1 MIDRSA
7 AGDSSGQ
14 MTAVFL
20 QFFDIAFTI
29 GVLVGADDDRPVV
42 LPKIED
48 DLVILY
54 PV

>member
-14 MTAVFL
+14 MTAVLF
-20 QFFDIAFTI
+20 QFFDVTFTI
-29 GVLVGADDDRPVV
+29 GVLVGTDDDRLIV

>member
-20 QFFDIAFTI
+20 QLFDITFAI
-29 GVLVGADDDRPVV
+29 GVLVGADDDRLIV

-48 DLVILY
+48 DL
-54 PV
+54 

>member
-1 MIDRSA
+1 MVDSPA
-7 AGDSSGQ
+7 TGDSSGQ

-20 QFFDIAFTI
+20 QFFNVTFTI
-29 GVLVGADDDRPVV
+29 GVLVGTDDDRLIV